1 MVRVVEPKA
10 LVRKV
15 NVDCEAA
22 AAARN
27 EKERQALL
35 RVGETFAAK
44 RRRATRGD
52 EFDDQ
57 ELKEKVAKVQAEEE
71 DRVRAETA
79 NQAAQA
85 ALGSDAKYLKW
96 TEQAKSGSAGAKSGK
111 APGAG
116 VLHTLNSETTDGAG
130 GANIGV
136 ASAEKF
142 GIAPTTRMA
151 NTAHSVVLKDCAEAI
166 KDDVRGKA
174 LRSRL
179 LGKF

>member
-1 MVRVVEPKA
+1 MEPKA

-96 TEQAKSGSAGAKSGK
+96 TEQAKSGSAGE
-111 APGAG
+111 
-116 VLHTLNSETTDGAG
+116 HT
-130 GANIGV
+130 
-136 ASAEKF
+136 
-142 GIAPTTRMA
+142 
-151 NTAHSVVLKDCAEAI
+151 TAFPVGRTCM
-166 KDDVRGKA
+166 
-174 LRSRL
+174 
-179 LGKF
+179 